1 MKRII
6 SMLLMLSLMT
16 VSWALAEKQ
25 QDMESYTRYFD
36 YQPIANEPIGLVP
49 GTDHS
54 TLVLYFAIASDN
66 PLSSQDEVLQY
77 IHSVQK

>member
-25 QDMESYTRYFD
+25 QDMENKKKVNTNS
-36 YQPIANEPIGLVP
+36 
-49 GTDHS
+49 
-54 TLVLYFAIASDN
+54 
-66 PLSSQDEVLQY
+66 
-77 IHSVQK
+77 

>member
-1 MKRII
+1 
-6 SMLLMLSLMT
+6 
-16 VSWALAEKQ
+16 
-25 QDMESYTRYFD
+25 MENYTRYFD